1 MIEHPH
7 YCGPAMPV
15 SRMKVETAALRAG
28 TCSPRRRSGHMRDGP
43 VRRYGRAK
51 LRGGSGP

>member
-1 MIEHPH
+1 MIDQPH

-28 TCSPRRRSGHMRDGP
+28 NVFAEETLGP
-43 VRRYGRAK
+43 YA
-51 LRGGSGP
+51 